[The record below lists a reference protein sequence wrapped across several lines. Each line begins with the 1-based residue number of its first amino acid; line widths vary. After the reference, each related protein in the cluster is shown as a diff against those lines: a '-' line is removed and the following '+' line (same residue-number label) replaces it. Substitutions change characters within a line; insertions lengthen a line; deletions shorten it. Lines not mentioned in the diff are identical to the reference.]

1 MERELVYWEKKRGNC
16 HMSMSA
22 AQARRQAVAQA
33 LEEAVG
39 PVSAAALAERFSVSR
54 QIIVGDVALLRA
66 RRDGYP
72 GHAPGGISWADGE
85 AAWSAPWPV
94 FTLRRRWSGSSTPSW
109 TPGGEVVD
117 VIVEHPVYGQ
127 LTGLL
132 GVRSRYD
139 VAEFVRRVEEHGA
152 RPLSALTG
160 GIHLHT
166 VRCPDEKTFRRVRKS
181 LEAENFLLNM

>member
-1 MERELVYWEKKRGNC
+1 MASLSAGERRRAVHEILR
-16 HMSMSA
+16 A
-22 AQARRQAVAQA
+22 AD
-33 LEEAVG
+33 G
-39 PVSAAALAERFSVSR
+39 PVSAAALARRFSVSR

-66 RRDGYP
+66 GGADISATPRGYLA
-72 GHAPGGISWADGE
+72 GRGE
-85 AAWSAPWPV
+85 AGV
-94 FTLRRRWSGSSTPSW
+94 TGSVACVHTPEQMGAEL
-109 TPGGEVVD
+109 TAIVDAGGEVVD